1 MGRPLSIRDYQ
12 QKRDAGKRREIWH
25 EIITLQNVKPELNV
39 FLFLPIVD
47 AFISSK
53 MDFGADYYYLNEEIG
68 HASRLAYFEIS
79 SCSNATQLKTWFP
92 LRKVEKHDTGFKSMN
107 RLDSTLHAY
116 YHAWLAPSWFLT
128 RKRLIC
134 KE

>member
-25 EIITLQNVKPELNV
+25 EIITPLQNVKPELNV
-39 FLFLPIVD
+39 FLFLPIID

-79 SCSNATQLKTWFP
+79 SCSNATQLKTWFLLQKLKSSIQGSNP
-92 LRKVEKHDTGFKSMN
+92 WTGLTQPRMHITMHGWRHHD
-107 RLDSTLHAY
+107 
-116 YHAWLAPSWFLT
+116 FLQG
-128 RKRLIC
+128 RG
-134 KE
+134 